1 MNQMA
6 VTLRSNADAA
16 SKEIVLIIDDDADFV
31 AQLAQI
37 LSDNGYLVL
46 SALDGKAAATLVEQR
61 RQDLSLVIVDLFL
74 PNING
79 FEFIGLLRRNKLNL
93 KIIATSAARQKV
105 LDTAFAVGA
114 DATVKKPEPG
124 ARLDVQQ
131 WLDAVSLE
139 IGLPKSA
146 PT

>member
-1 MNQMA
+1 MA
-6 VTLRSNADAA
+6 VTSRYSAEAA

-46 SALDGKAAATLVEQR
+46 SALDGKAAVTLVEQH
-61 RQDLSLVIVDLFL
+61 RQDISLVIVDLFL

-79 FEFIGLLRRNKLNL
+79 FEFIGLLTRNKLNL

-114 DATVKKPEPG
+114 DATVKKPESG
-124 ARLDVQQ
+124 ALLDVQQ
-131 WLDAVSLE
+131 WLDAVFLE
-139 IGLPKSA
+139 IGVPKSA
-146 PT
+146 RT